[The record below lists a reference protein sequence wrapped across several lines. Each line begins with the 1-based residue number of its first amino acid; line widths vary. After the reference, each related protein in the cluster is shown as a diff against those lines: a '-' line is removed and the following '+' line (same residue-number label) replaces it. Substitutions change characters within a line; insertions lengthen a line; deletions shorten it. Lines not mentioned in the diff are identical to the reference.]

1 MAELK
6 NYVLAEMLWN
16 PAQDP
21 AVLIDEFLR
30 GFFGADGAQYVRA
43 HMDNVHRSMQAAGCN
58 STANSYS
65 DGCLNSCC
73 DYPPGESIRWAVA
86 ASRCLTQSA
95 YVDIAAGPRDKP
107 YLNPRSLILSAQALR
122 RGLAATNGTIF
133 QSRVNKVYF
142 SVLYSILWNWDA
154 VVHEAIA
161 LSIPW

>member
-1 MAELK
+1 VVGENVQFFAENGVRGVFEEGASVSAPSVTHQLVYQTASLWFESLLAIIQSYRFFINLRSQVTAGDGADMAELK

-86 ASRCLTQSA
+86 ASRCH
-95 YVDIAAGPRDKP
+95 V
-107 YLNPRSLILSAQALR
+107 
-122 RGLAATNGTIF
+122 
-133 QSRVNKVYF
+133 
-142 SVLYSILWNWDA
+142 
-154 VVHEAIA
+154 
-161 LSIPW
+161 